1 MMDSSD
7 RNLERVSQHASGNNF
22 PEFKALGYQIERELG
37 HNRSGGRVTYLA
49 SSNETQ
55 LPVVIKQFQFAR
67 VGASW
72 SDYEAHQREIKL
84 LQQLKHPSIPQY
96 LDSFETDAGFCLV
109 QEYKNA
115 PSLAQSPHF
124 KPQQIKEIAL
134 AVLEILFYL
143 QQKNPPVIHRDI
155 KPENILV
162 DEQLKVYLVDFGL
175 AKIDGE
181 EVAASS
187 AVKGTLGFMPPEQLF
202 NRQLTRASD
211 LYSLGATLIC
221 LLTKTKSTEI
231 GNLMDESF
239 RINFKPLVPKLNP
252 QFINWLETMVA
263 PNLKHRY
270 PDAATALVALESID
284 VISPATTL
292 SHLASADSRV
302 LRLKLG
308 LAVVFGISFIMG
320 HRGIEPERIST
331 PSITNIDAVN
341 QLQATGQCIGCD
353 LRGAQLR
360 GADLR
365 SADLTGA
372 DLTAADLSEAD
383 LRGAYLGNANLTNA
397 DLSDANLATTD
408 LRYAIMPDGSIH
420 P

>member
-7 RNLERVSQHASGNNF
+7 RNLERISQHAPGNNF

-37 HNRSGGRVTYLA
+37 HNRSREQDTYLA

-72 SDYEAHQREIKL
+72 SEYEAHQREIKL

-124 KPQQIKEIAL
+124 KPQQIKQIAL

-175 AKIDGE
+175 A
-181 EVAASS
+181 
-187 AVKGTLGFMPPEQLF
+187 
-202 NRQLTRASD
+202 
-211 LYSLGATLIC
+211 
-221 LLTKTKSTEI
+221 
-231 GNLMDESF
+231 
-239 RINFKPLVPKLNP
+239 
-252 QFINWLETMVA
+252 
-263 PNLKHRY
+263 
-270 PDAATALVALESID
+270 
-284 VISPATTL
+284 
-292 SHLASADSRV
+292 
-302 LRLKLG
+302 
-308 LAVVFGISFIMG
+308 
-320 HRGIEPERIST
+320 
-331 PSITNIDAVN
+331 
-341 QLQATGQCIGCD
+341 
-353 LRGAQLR
+353 
-360 GADLR
+360 
-365 SADLTGA
+365 
-372 DLTAADLSEAD
+372 
-383 LRGAYLGNANLTNA
+383 
-397 DLSDANLATTD
+397 
-408 LRYAIMPDGSIH
+408 
-420 P
+420 